1 MKKVILFMVIAIF
14 AVSCGT
20 TPPKVTIDS
29 KTTFAVKFVKDGKE
43 FDGTC
48 TIKMLTDAEGKLVLD
63 SFCTGF
69 YADDT
74 GTYRCE
80 VAVGSN
86 GQPITKTISI
96 AENCK
101 LEIAK

>member
-1 MKKVILFMVIAIF
+1 MVMRFVIIAI
-14 AVSCGT
+14 ALMGLVSCAT
-20 TPPKVTIDS
+20 TPVVTIDS

-43 FDGTC
+43 FDGSC

-63 SFCTGF
+63 SFCKGF

-86 GQPITKTISI
+86 GQPITKTIGI

-101 LEIAK
+101 LDIAK

>member
-1 MKKVILFMVIAIF
+1 MKRIILFMVLAIF
-14 AVSCGT
+14 AISCAT
-20 TPPKVTIDS
+20 TPTVTIDS
-29 KTTFAVKFVKDGKE
+29 KTTFSMKFVKDGKE
-43 FDGTC
+43 FDGSC

-69 YADDT
+69 YSDNT

-86 GQPITKTISI
+86 GQPITRAINI

-101 LEIAK
+101 LDIAK

>member
-1 MKKVILFMVIAIF
+1 MRFVIIAI
-14 AVSCGT
+14 ALMGLVSCAT
-20 TPPKVTIDS
+20 TPAVTIDS

-63 SFCTGF
+63 SFCTAF
-69 YADDT
+69 YADDS

-86 GQPITKTISI
+86 GQPITRSI
-96 AENCK
+96 NITENCK
-101 LEIAK
+101 LDIAK

>member
-1 MKKVILFMVIAIF
+1 MRFVIIAI
-14 AVSCGT
+14 ALMGLVSCAT
-20 TPPKVTIDS
+20 TPAVTIDS

-43 FDGTC
+43 FDGSC

-86 GQPITKTISI
+86 DQPITKTISI

-101 LEIAK
+101 LDIAK